1 MNKTSSVNNKK
12 IFKNTVALYAR
23 MLLSMIVSLYTSRI
37 VLNALG
43 VDDYGI
49 YGLVSSRPREFHP
62 QPLSEPY
69 VKVSLHTALRIQIIS
84 FDVHRVHI
92 LLANDKTDWVLSEL
106 YRLTNNE
113 QI

>member
-49 YGLVSSRPREFHP
+49 YGLVGGIVVQMCIRDSYNDIRISLN
-62 QPLSEPY
+62 LS
-69 VKVSLHTALRIQIIS
+69 
-84 FDVHRVHI
+84 
-92 LLANDKTDWVLSEL
+92 
-106 YRLTNNE
+106 
-113 QI
+113 

>member
-49 YGLVSSRPREFHP
+49 YGLVGGIVVLFSFLNVTMSERLHAFLQSNLPKMTLDNSNKHSI
-62 QPLSEPY
+62 QPLY
-69 VKVSLHTALRIQIIS
+69 YI
-84 FDVHRVHI
+84 
-92 LLANDKTDWVLSEL
+92 
-106 YRLTNNE
+106 
-113 QI
+113 